1 MESREERG
9 RGLPGERGEEGVLG
23 TEGGGQGGRG
33 GTGGEGGQAETS
45 PRFNRA
51 LIAVGVIVLVVITTL
66 LLLIQEQIQ
75 TTRSQ
80 IQQDARLAAR
90 VEEQRQELIL
100 EIRAQSRL
108 SACLTLKVAKRHGI
122 NISGLDS
129 PACKV
134 FPNGAV
140 VFPGSGSLLDSTETQ
155 PEAPGQPGQPGGNE
169 KESPGPQPQPPSEPP
184 RSPGPPDPPG
194 PPGPP
199 DGPGPMPRPTPSC
212 IDLPPPLEDVCVPV
226 P

>member
-1 MESREERG
+1 M
-9 RGLPGERGEEGVLG
+9 G
-23 TEGGGQGGRG
+23 TRGGGRGGRG

-51 LIAVGVIVLVVITTL
+51 LIVAGVIVLAVITTL

-75 TTRSQ
+75 TTRAVQ
-80 IQQDARLAAR
+80 EQDARLAERADER
-90 VEEQRQELIL
+90 QQELIL

-108 SACLTLKVAKRHGI
+108 NACLALKLAKRHGVDVA
-122 NISGLDS
+122 GLDS

-140 VFPGSGSLLDSTETQ
+140 VFPGEENLLDSTETQ
-155 PEAPGQPGQPGGNE
+155 PEAPTGGESPDAPGQPDQPGQPGGNG
-169 KESPGPQPQPPSEPP
+169 KESPGPSPQPQPSP
-184 RSPGPPDPPG
+184 PGPPN

-199 DGPGPMPRPTPSC
+199 DSPGPMPRPSPTC
-212 IDLPPPLEDVCVPV
+212 INLPPPLEDVCVPR